1 MNSNKRTSKVKNG
14 ILLAIVIAFLIA
26 IIGGTYA
33 RFVSTGSVTSSTD
46 IAKWHVVLSGNNPE
60 GNLINQDISTEHK
73 TLTVP
78 VIDAETNTNVVEG
91 KLAPG
96 KTVVAIFNIDPTGS
110 EVSMDYTVNINLN
123 GVEEFD
129 HLGELS
135 NSNQK
140 ISDLGLKLFKVTYIT
155 EGTSEEVDMLIDTTT
170 GSFVFEQPLADVL
183 AGKDVTFKAYLRW
196 SPTTDLTRSLADTEK
211 VVNIDNIRIPVSI
224 EASQHIGGSNPNLTN
239 PTLLTAKYTDKQI
252 MDCQRS
258 PGNPST
264 GDETTISGFKKA
276 FKYDREYFGVPEGHY
291 LKAVSLGKASDL
303 DDNDSM
309 KMSLIW
315 SYGENAATM
324 RLDEY
329 NEYDELV
336 GKYTDTGVLRE
347 FGEGSGIYLF
357 LSSYGYVL
365 CTTEEAANTLWEN
378 NTATAVVSEILS
390 TLE

>member
-26 IIGGTYA
+26 IIGGTYS
-33 RFVSTGSVTSSTD
+33 RFVSTGTISGSTD
-46 IAKWHVVLSGNNPE
+46 IAKWHVVLSGNNQS
-60 GNLINQDISTEHK
+60 GNLVNQDISSEHK

-78 VIDAETNTNVVEG
+78 VTDAGTNLNVVEG

-96 KTVVAIFNIDPTGS
+96 KTVVATFNVDPTGS
-110 EVSMDYTVNINLN
+110 EVAMDYTININLN

-135 NSNQK
+135 DSIQK
-140 ISDLGLKLFKVTYIT
+140 INELGLKLYRVTYIV
-155 EGTSEEVDMLIDTTT
+155 EGTNEELDLLVDSVT

-196 SPTTDLTRSLADTEK
+196 SPTTDLTRSLNDTEK
-211 VVNIDNIRIPVSI
+211 VVNIDNIKIPISI
-224 EASQHIGGSNPNLTN
+224 DATQHIGGSNPNLTN

-252 MDCQRS
+252 MDCQRN
-258 PGNPST
+258 PGNPDT
-264 GDETTISGFKKA
+264 GDSTTISGFKKA
-276 FKYDREYFGVPEGHY
+276 YKYDREYYGVPEGHY
-291 LKAVSLGKASDL
+291 LKAVSLGKVSDL

-309 KMSLIW
+309 KMSLTW
-315 SYGENAATM
+315 TYGGNAATM

-365 CTTEEAANTLWEN
+365 CTSEEAADTLWAN